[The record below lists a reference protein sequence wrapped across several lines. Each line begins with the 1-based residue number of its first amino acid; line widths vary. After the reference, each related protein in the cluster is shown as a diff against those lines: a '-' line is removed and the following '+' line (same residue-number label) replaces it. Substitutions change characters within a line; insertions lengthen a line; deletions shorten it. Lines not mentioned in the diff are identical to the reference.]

1 MRLRTTAAGR
11 PAPRRSPTRGLEPP
25 VRRVAAVLGLG
36 GFMVVVDTTV
46 TVVAMAALTRELD
59 ASVSAVQWVTTS
71 YTLALVAVIPAAA
84 WATARFGARATY
96 LAAVTVFTLG
106 SVLAAAS
113 GSVGWLIAAR
123 VLQGLGGGLINPVGM
138 AIALRTVAA
147 GQRGRMMSLFGVP
160 VLIAPLVGPV
170 LGGWLID
177 TLSWRWIFLINVPV
191 GLAVIA
197 CRRWLVADG
206 QGAAAPLD
214 VVGLALLAPG
224 AAALAY
230 GFTAIGDAGRLTAGG
245 VVPAAAGAVTV
256 AVFVRWSLRHR
267 SPLLRLRLLR
277 ERALAAGLATV
288 APFGAAYFGAM
299 FVLPL
304 YWQVVRGESATF
316 AGAVGIPQV
325 LATGLTMQ
333 VATRLVDRVPPKR
346 IVVAGIATALT
357 GQLLTLAQLT
367 ATAPVAG
374 LMAAGAVTG
383 VGVGATLMPAM
394 TTATRNLPHD
404 DIPSGS
410 TILAIT
416 QQLAVSLGVAAV
428 SALLTAL
435 VAARAPLLGPA
446 GLGAAHD
453 LGPAPRLALAPDLAA
468 ALQLTLALPA
478 ALTALSLVVA
488 LTTMRR
494 APLVVAR

>member
-1 MRLRTTAAGR
+1 MPLDPLA
-11 PAPRRSPTRGLEPP
+11 
-25 VRRVAAVLGLG
+25 RRVAAVLVLG
-36 GFMVVVDTTV
+36 GFMVVLDTTV
-46 TVVAMAALTRELD
+46 TVVALAALARDLD
-59 ASVSAVQWVTTS
+59 ASISAVQWATTA
-71 YTLALVAVIPAAA
+71 YTLALVAVIPLAA
-84 WATARFGARATY
+84 WATARLGSRGTY
-96 LAAVTVFTLG
+96 VLAVVVFTLG
-106 SVLAAAS
+106 SVLAAAAWD
-113 GSVGWLIAAR
+113 VGTLVAAR
-123 VLQGLGGGLINPVGM
+123 VVQGLGGGLINPVGM

-230 GFTAIGDAGRLTAGG
+230 GVTAIGDAGRLTAGG
-245 VVPAAAGAVTV
+245 TVPAAVGAVMV
-256 AVFVRWSLRHR
+256 AAFVPWSLRHR

-304 YWQVVRGESATF
+304 YWQVVRGEGATF

-333 VATRLVDRVPPKR
+333 VATRLVDRVPPRR

-357 GQLLTLAQLT
+357 GQLLMLAQLT

-394 TTATRNLPHD
+394 TGATRDLPHD

-410 TILAIT
+410 TILAIN

-435 VAARAPLLGPA
+435 VATRAPVLGA
-446 GLGAAHD
+446 GGLGAATD
-453 LGPAPRLALAPDLAA
+453 LDPAARLALAPDLAA
-468 ALQLTLALPA
+468 ALQLTLVLPVG
-478 ALTALSLVVA
+478 LTALSLAVA
-488 LTTMRR
+488 VTALRT
-494 APLVVAR
+494 APPVAAR